1 MFHSGLCFQPWLV
14 MSLCS
19 NCHPLPKDAPR
30 SPNWKYMYKYQ
41 RTEHVC
47 LYNRLRFNYKKTNK
61 HFYWTRKMVGH
72 IWGIDL
78 HNDINN
84 IALHVIIS
92 NDCLQSRYYMFEN
105 VLLKDK
111 NSKKVD
117 RTLENEGWWERNH
130 VPPLDEC
137 RTCFRER
144 KRDKW
149 NFWEREWEHR

>member
-1 MFHSGLCFQPWLV
+1 
-14 MSLCS
+14 
-19 NCHPLPKDAPR
+19 
-30 SPNWKYMYKYQ
+30 
-41 RTEHVC
+41 
-47 LYNRLRFNYKKTNK
+47 
-61 HFYWTRKMVGH
+61 MVGH

-117 RTLENEGWWERNH
+117 RTLENKG
-130 VPPLDEC
+130 
-137 RTCFRER
+137 
-144 KRDKW
+144 
-149 NFWEREWEHR
+149 